1 MRVCLFLG
9 LVVCLGTP
17 LYSAEYAVLNTGFR
31 LKVTSHERVG
41 ETVRLQTPEGVMEVP
56 AAQVEGFEFEADPPP
71 PPPPPPPPAPVIAA
85 APAPAAPP
93 RKLTPK
99 ELVDQA
105 AARAGLPKA
114 IVHSVAKA
122 ESAYR
127 TDALSKKG
135 AIGIM
140 QLMPGTASQL
150 NADPRN
156 PEQNVDAGARYL
168 RELLQR
174 YDGDVAKALAAYNAG
189 PGAVD
194 KYKGVP
200 PYAET
205 QTYVDRVLR
214 DYIKNTKVA
223 APAVPASVGGN

>member
-1 MRVCLFLG
+1 MRVCLFIG
-9 LVVCLGTP
+9 AVVCLAAQMNA
-17 LYSAEYAVLNTGFR
+17 AEYAVLTTGFR
-31 LKVTSHERVG
+31 VRVTKHERVG
-41 ETVRLQTPEGVMEVP
+41 ENVRLETPEGVMEVA
-56 AAQVEGFEFEADPPP
+56 AAQIEGFEFEADPPP
-71 PPPPPPPPAPVIAA
+71 PPPPPAAPVQVTPPP
-85 APAPAAPP
+85 
-93 RKLTPK
+93 RLLTPR

-105 AARAGLPKA
+105 AIRAGLPKA

-127 TDALSKKG
+127 ADAVSKKG

-140 QLMPGTASQL
+140 QLMPGTAQQL
-150 NADPRN
+150 NADPHN

-174 YDGDVAKALAAYNAG
+174 YDGNVAKALAAYNAG

-194 KYKGVP
+194 KYNGVP

-214 DYIKNTKVA
+214 DYVKTNKA
-223 APAVPASVGGN
+223 AVASVSSGSN

>member
-1 MRVCLFLG
+1 MRLPLRISLLIGVLGCLAAG
-9 LVVCLGTP
+9 LNA
-17 LYSAEYAVLNTGFR
+17 AEYAVLTTGFR
-31 LKVTSHERVG
+31 VRVIRHERVG
-41 ETVRLQTPEGVMEVP
+41 DNVRLETAEGVMEV
-56 AAQVEGFEFEADPPP
+56 AVAQLDGFEFEADPPLPTAVPSAATPAP
-71 PPPPPPPPAPVIAA
+71 PPPPQ
-85 APAPAAPP
+85 
-93 RKLTPK
+93 RQLTAR

-105 AARAGLPKA
+105 AVRAGLPKA

-127 TDALSKKG
+127 SDAVSKKG

-140 QLMPGTASQL
+140 QLMPGTAQQL

-194 KYKGVP
+194 KYNGVP
-200 PYAET
+200 PYSET

-214 DYIKNTKVA
+214 DYVKTTKA
-223 APAVPASVGGN
+223 AIANNGGN

>member
-1 MRVCLFLG
+1 MRSCVLIAGFCL
-9 LVVCLGTP
+9 VTQIHA
-17 LYSAEYAVLNTGFR
+17 AEYAVLHTGFR
-31 LKVTSHERVG
+31 VQVTNHERIG
-41 ETVRLQTPEGVMEVP
+41 DNIRLETPQGVIELP
-56 AAQVEGFEFEADPPP
+56 AAQVEGFEFEPDPPALPPAPPQPPP
-71 PPPPPPPPAPVIAA
+71 PTAPLPP
-85 APAPAAPP
+85 
-93 RKLTPK
+93 KQLTPK

-105 AARAGLPKA
+105 ALRAGLPKA

-127 TDALSKKG
+127 SDAVSKKG

-140 QLMPGTASQL
+140 QLMPATAQQL

-168 RELLQR
+168 RELLVR
-174 YDGDVAKALAAYNAG
+174 YDGNVAKALAAYNAG

-194 KYKGVP
+194 KYNGVP

-214 DYIKNTKVA
+214 DYIKTTKA
-223 APAVPASVGGN
+223 APAPGSGGSN

>member
-1 MRVCLFLG
+1 MRVFVVIAG
-9 LVVCLGTP
+9 LVCLGAVH
-17 LYSAEYAVLNTGFR
+17 LYAAEYAVLSTGFR
-31 LKVTSHERVG
+31 VKVTSHEKIG
-41 ETVRLQTPEGVMEVP
+41 DNVRLQTAEGVMEV
-56 AAQVEGFEFEADPPP
+56 AASQIEGFEFEADPPP
-71 PPPPPPPPAPVIAA
+71 PSPPPVAALPAPPAVAVPV
-85 APAPAAPP
+85 
-93 RKLTPK
+93 RQLTPK

-105 AARAGLPKA
+105 AVRAGLPKA

-122 ESAYR
+122 ESAYKQN
-127 TDALSKKG
+127 AVSKAG

-214 DYIKNTKVA
+214 DYIKNNKA
-223 APAVPASVGGN
+223 AAATSSGGGN